1 MNNAI
6 TRPVGWIGD
15 SIDRNTRRTV
25 NGLRLLSGLDR
36 PRTGCTIAAPP
47 RPSGRSPTGPMITCR
62 SRALHSWR

>member
-36 PRTGCTIAAPP
+36 PRTGCTPHLAVWRED
-47 RPSGRSPTGPMITCR
+47 RPS
-62 SRALHSWR
+62 LHRLPSSFGGKGGGG